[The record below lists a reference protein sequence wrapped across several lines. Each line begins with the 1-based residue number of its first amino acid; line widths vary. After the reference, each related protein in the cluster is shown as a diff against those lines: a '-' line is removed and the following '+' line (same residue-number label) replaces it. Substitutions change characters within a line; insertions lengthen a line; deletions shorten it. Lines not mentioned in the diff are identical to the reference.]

1 MEVTVPGLTRTM
13 FEESTWY
20 AMVVV
25 VVVLLVAG
33 SSAMVAGGGSAIST
47 ATDCCGGWAKT
58 NRTLHS
64 TQLSPD
70 LVLNFPAE
78 VGGGGWS
85 SAGDRLGQN

>member
-1 MEVTVPGLTRTM
+1 MQVTVSDLTSKRWC
-13 FEESTWY
+13 EESTWY

-25 VVVLLVAG
+25 VVVVAG

-47 ATDCCGGWAKT
+47 ATDCYGGWTKT

-70 LVLNFPAE
+70 LVLNFPVE
-78 VGGGGWS
+78 VGEEDGVS
-85 SAGDRLGQN
+85 RVTARQN

>member
-1 MEVTVPGLTRTM
+1 MQVTVSDLTSKRWC
-13 FEESTWY
+13 EESTWY
-20 AMVVV
+20 AMVV

>member
-25 VVVLLVAG
+25 VLVVVG
-33 SSAMVAGGGSAIST
+33 SSATVAGGGSAIST
-47 ATDCCGGWAKT
+47 ATDCCGGWTKT

-78 VGGGGWS
+78 VG
-85 SAGDRLGQN
+85 